1 VTSPLAGLPAN
12 IQRGFIE
19 MTRYAVAGRE
29 P

>member
-1 VTSPLAGLPAN
+1 LAGLPAN